1 MVDISVFEKML
12 ASGQD
17 SALLRYSLGQAY
29 SKEGDN
35 ERAAEHFMRAVEQ
48 DPTYSAAWK
57 LYGKAL
63 VELHRQPEAISVYEQ
78 GIKVAEQKG
87 DKQAAKE
94 MSVFLK
100 RLRKEAS

>member
-1 MVDISVFEKML
+1 MVDITALENML

-29 SKEGDN
+29 LKDGDN
-35 ERAAEHFMRAVEQ
+35 SIAVGHFMCAVEQ

-57 LYGKAL
+57 LYGRAL
-63 VELHRQPEAISVYEQ
+63 AGLDRNQEAITVYEQ

-94 MSVFLK
+94 MMVFLK
-100 RLRKEAS
+100 RLKKTV

>member
-1 MVDISVFEKML
+1 MVDITVFENML
-12 ASGQD
+12 TSGQD

-29 SKEGDN
+29 LKEGN
-35 ERAAEHFMRAVEQ
+35 NSRAAEHFKHAVEQ

-63 VELHRQPEAISVYEQ
+63 VELGRQQEAASVYEQ

-100 RLRKEAS
+100 RLHKSS